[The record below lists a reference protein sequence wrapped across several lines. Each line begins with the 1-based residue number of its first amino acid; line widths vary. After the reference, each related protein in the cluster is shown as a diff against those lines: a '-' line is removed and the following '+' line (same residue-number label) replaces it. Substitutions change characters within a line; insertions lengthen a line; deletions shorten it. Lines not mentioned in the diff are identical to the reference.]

1 MFTEQTSEHGE
12 IASEKAVIGTKVPRW
27 DGAGLVAR
35 WWPFRSILARAQ
47 RGFCWTALANSE
59 QRNSGPGI
67 DKMARNM
74 VRSVKGWV
82 A

>member
-35 WWPFRSILARAQ
+35 WWPFRIDPGPRSKRILLDSF
-47 RGFCWTALANSE
+47 GELGTEE
-59 QRNSGPGI
+59 QWSG
-67 DKMARNM
+67 D
-74 VRSVKGWV
+74 
-82 A
+82 